1 MKNKTKYLISLL
13 LVISV
18 LIILVCSKLTPFD
31 ISMSV
36 GDSMLPTMSDRNITV
51 SVKDIDKIER
61 NKIYNMYEPKTGS
74 QIVKRVVA
82 IEGDTIEIKDGK
94 LYVNNEK
101 DTSAFSDGVD
111 YSVHNGLRY
120 TLDKD
125 QYFVLGDNRPVS
137 IDSRYFGP
145 VDKRYFISKV
155 IFSLD

>member
-51 SVKDIDKIER
+51 SVKDIDEIER

-94 LYVNNEK
+94 LYVNNEE
-101 DTSAFSDGVD
+101 DTSAFSDSVD
-111 YSVHNGLRY
+111 YSVHNGLSV

>member
-51 SVKDIDKIER
+51 SVKDIDEIER

-94 LYVNNEK
+94 LYVNNEE
-101 DTSAFSDGVD
+101 DTSAFSDSVD

-120 TLDKD
+120 TLGKD